1 MSTKRDYYEI
11 LGVNKNATE
20 KEIKTAYRSLAKQ
33 YHPDKLK
40 DGTSD
45 QKMKELNEAYE
56 ILSNSEKR
64 NIYDKYGRDA
74 RNGRA
79 GAGGFDAS
87 GFEGFQRG
95 FGGFEDIFENIF
107 GGFGSSSR
115 KSSYNQPQ
123 RGDDEKIVKVISFMQ
138 SIQGDTLKET
148 MNKYDYC
155 LHCGGIGAESKSD
168 ISSRDKCNGN
178 GYTFKKIRSIFGMTQ
193 QSVVCGYCSGTG
205 KK

>member
-74 RNGRA
+74 AEMVEQALA
-79 GAGGFDAS
+79 GLMLVVSKVFNVVL
-87 GFEGFQRG
+87 EGLKISLK
-95 FGGFEDIFENIF
+95 IFSE
-107 GGFGSSSR
+107 GSVQVVEKVHTTNR
-115 KSSYNQPQ
+115 KEEMMKKLLKLFPLC
-123 RGDDEKIVKVISFMQ
+123 KVFKVI
-138 SIQGDTLKET
+138 
-148 MNKYDYC
+148 
-155 LHCGGIGAESKSD
+155 H
-168 ISSRDKCNGN
+168 
-178 GYTFKKIRSIFGMTQ
+178 
-193 QSVVCGYCSGTG
+193 
-205 KK
+205 

>member
-64 NIYDKYGRDA
+64 NIYDKYGHDA
-74 RNGRA
+74 A
-79 GAGGFDAS
+79 
-87 GFEGFQRG
+87 
-95 FGGFEDIFENIF
+95 
-107 GGFGSSSR
+107 
-115 KSSYNQPQ
+115 KW
-123 RGDDEKIVKVISFMQ
+123 
-138 SIQGDTLKET
+138 
-148 MNKYDYC
+148 
-155 LHCGGIGAESKSD
+155 
-168 ISSRDKCNGN
+168 
-178 GYTFKKIRSIFGMTQ
+178 
-193 QSVVCGYCSGTG
+193 
-205 KK
+205 

>member
-74 RNGRA
+74 ANGRA
-79 GAGGFDAS
+79 GSGGFDAS
-87 GFEGFQRG
+87 GFEGFQHVVLEG
-95 FGGFEDIFENIF
+95 SKISLKIFSE
-107 GGFGSSSR
+107 GSVQVVEKVHTTNR
-115 KSSYNQPQ
+115 KEEMMKKLLKLFPLC
-123 RGDDEKIVKVISFMQ
+123 KVFKVI
-138 SIQGDTLKET
+138 
-148 MNKYDYC
+148 
-155 LHCGGIGAESKSD
+155 H
-168 ISSRDKCNGN
+168 
-178 GYTFKKIRSIFGMTQ
+178 
-193 QSVVCGYCSGTG
+193 
-205 KK
+205 